1 MLGNSFAYTK
11 DGLLGNWGKWL
22 LLFIS
27 MVIFPLWWGYQW
39 KIYRGESR
47 MPPLDDWVGMFINGI
62 KLFVVSIIYFIIP
75 TVVFMVAGG
84 AGIMMGGA
92 ASSPGAGALIGMLIG
107 MIFLFVFSLIALMGL
122 VRFARTDSFG
132 EAFNFSAI
140 ITHIGEIGWVKPRP
154 RTGHI
159 LDRRRCG
166 CCHLRDRYGCH
177 LCHPS
182 ADPVR
187 RLAPGVPPEH
197 HHSGPHRSICGSI
210 RNEETSPTSMIVQ
223 GRLPQCFDEFPLS
236 LLVLPDTFRTFLPA
250 GGALR

>member
-1 MLGNSFAYTK
+1 MNYGSMLGDSFDYTK
-11 DGLLGNWGKWL
+11 NGLLVNWGKWL

-140 ITHIGEIGWVKPRP
+140 ITHIGEIGWVSYVLALVIFWIVAAVAAVIFAIAMGVISAILLLIPFVGWLLAFLLSIIIAVLIGPFVGVFGTRYI
-154 RTGHI
+154 THI
-159 LDRRRCG
+159 YD
-166 CCHLRDRYGCH
+166 
-177 LCHPS
+177 S
-182 ADPVR
+182 AGT
-187 RLAPGVPPEH
+187 AA
-197 HHSGPHRSICGSI
+197 
-210 RNEETSPTSMIVQ
+210 TM
-223 GRLPQCFDEFPLS
+223 F
-236 LLVLPDTFRTFLPA
+236 
-250 GGALR
+250 

>member
-1 MLGNSFAYTK
+1 MNYGSMLGNSFAYTK

-140 ITHIGEIGWVKPRP
+140 ITHIGEIGWVSYVLALVIFWIVAVVAAVIFAIAMGVISAILLLIPFVGWLLAFLLSIIIAVLIGPFVGVFGTRYI
-154 RTGHI
+154 THI
-159 LDRRRCG
+159 YD
-166 CCHLRDRYGCH
+166 
-177 LCHPS
+177 S
-182 ADPVR
+182 AGT
-187 RLAPGVPPEH
+187 AA
-197 HHSGPHRSICGSI
+197 
-210 RNEETSPTSMIVQ
+210 TM
-223 GRLPQCFDEFPLS
+223 F
-236 LLVLPDTFRTFLPA
+236 
-250 GGALR
+250 